1 MKLSTQGYKGTRDFY
16 PEDKRLQKY
25 MFDVMRRVVE
35 RFGYQ
40 ECDAPSI
47 EPVELYMGKTSQ
59 EIVSEQTFVFMDRGG
74 RTVTLR
80 PEMTPSV
87 SRMVAAR
94 RQELA
99 YPLRWY
105 SLPAL
110 WRYERP
116 QAGRLR
122 EHWQLNVDL
131 FGIAGLEA
139 EHEVMLIADLIMKEF
154 GANPQMYEIRLN
166 SRQLVNHILHERLQ
180 LDQFQALSLVRLMDK
195 LGKTSDKEFT
205 IAAETVLGSGQK
217 SQDTVE
223 SLLDILKAKN
233 LSELPLELQ
242 QHPAARELDQLME
255 MLTASG
261 VSSTVFT
268 PGLIRGFD
276 YYTNIVF
283 EVFDLHPANNR
294 SMFGGGRYD
303 SLVSAFGVEP
313 VPTVGFGMGD
323 VTLQEFLKAHKLLPR
338 LKPET
343 DAVVVLVGD
352 VYGQAQ
358 KTLATLRGEGLRL
371 AVDATGR
378 RTGDQLKSAAKAGIL
393 HAIIIGEHE
402 IVSGRLKLKDLA
414 SGEEQDLAPER
425 VISKLAGRH
434 KPEQELGRASC

>member
-59 EIVSEQTFVFMDRGG
+59 EIVSEQTFVFIDRGG

-154 GANPQMYEIRLN
+154 GATPQMYEIRLN

-180 LDQFQALSLVRLMDK
+180 LDQFQALALVRLMDK
-195 LGKTSDKEFT
+195 LGKISDKEFT
-205 IAAETVLGSGQK
+205 TAAETVLGSGQK

-283 EVFDLHPANNR
+283 EVFDLHPGNNR

-352 VYGQAQ
+352 DVYGQAQ

-378 RTGDQLKSAAKAGIL
+378 RTGDQLKSAAKAGIRY
-393 HAIIIGEHE
+393 AIIIGEHE

-434 KPEQELGRASC
+434 KPEQELID

>member
-59 EIVSEQTFVFMDRGG
+59 EIVSEQTFVFIDRGG

-154 GANPQMYEIRLN
+154 GATPQMYEIRLN
-166 SRQLVNHILHERLQ
+166 SRQLVKHILHERLQ

-242 QHPAARELDQLME
+242 QHPAARELAQLME

-283 EVFDLHPANNR
+283 EVFDLHPGNNR

-352 VYGQAQ
+352 DVYGQAQ

-378 RTGDQLKSAAKAGIL
+378 RTGDQLKSAAKAGIRY
-393 HAIIIGEHE
+393 AIIIGEHE

-434 KPEQELGRASC
+434 KPEQELID

>member
-59 EIVSEQTFVFMDRGG
+59 EIVSEQTFVFIDRGG

-139 EHEVMLIADLIMKEF
+139 EHEVILIADLIMKEF
-154 GANPQMYEIRLN
+154 GATPQMYEIRLN

-180 LDQFQALSLVRLMDK
+180 LDQFQALALVRLMDK
-195 LGKTSDKEFT
+195 LGKISDKEFT
-205 IAAETVLGSGQK
+205 TVAETVLGNGQK

-242 QHPAARELDQLME
+242 QHPAARELAQLME

-283 EVFDLHPANNR
+283 EVFDLHPGNNR

-358 KTLATLRGEGLRL
+358 RTLATLRGEGLRL

-434 KPEQELGRASC
+434 KPEQELID

>member
-59 EIVSEQTFVFMDRGG
+59 EIVSEQTFVFIDRGG

-139 EHEVMLIADLIMKEF
+139 EHEAILIADLIMKEF
-154 GANPQMYEIRLN
+154 GATPQMYEIRLN

-180 LDQFQALSLVRLMDK
+180 LDQFQALALVRLMDK
-195 LGKTSDKEFT
+195 LGKISDKEFT
-205 IAAETVLGSGQK
+205 TAAETVLGSGQK

-242 QHPAARELDQLME
+242 QHPAARELAQLME

-283 EVFDLHPANNR
+283 EVFDLHPGNNR

-358 KTLATLRGEGLRL
+358 RTLATLRGEGLRL

-434 KPEQELGRASC
+434 KPEQELID

>member
-1 MKLSTQGYKGTRDFY
+1 
-16 PEDKRLQKY
+16 
-25 MFDVMRRVVE
+25 
-35 RFGYQ
+35 
-40 ECDAPSI
+40 
-47 EPVELYMGKTSQ
+47 
-59 EIVSEQTFVFMDRGG
+59 
-74 RTVTLR
+74 
-80 PEMTPSV
+80 
-87 SRMVAAR
+87 
-94 RQELA
+94 
-99 YPLRWY
+99 
-105 SLPAL
+105 
-110 WRYERP
+110 
-116 QAGRLR
+116 
-122 EHWQLNVDL
+122 
-131 FGIAGLEA
+131 
-139 EHEVMLIADLIMKEF
+139 
-154 GANPQMYEIRLN
+154 
-166 SRQLVNHILHERLQ
+166 
-180 LDQFQALSLVRLMDK
+180 
-195 LGKTSDKEFT
+195 
-205 IAAETVLGSGQK
+205 
-217 SQDTVE
+217 
-223 SLLDILKAKN
+223 
-233 LSELPLELQ
+233 
-242 QHPAARELDQLME
+242 ME

-283 EVFDLHPANNR
+283 EVFDLHPGNNR

-358 KTLATLRGEGLRL
+358 RTLATLRGEGLRL

-434 KPEQELGRASC
+434 KPEQELID